1 MSVYVVI
8 SLTIF
13 IAMAVGYAGYLA
25 FGSSS
30 KSVIIYN
37 LPNEDIMSIV
47 IKVCYLITVMGS
59 FVLLSQPV
67 FHVIEST
74 YFYKTGRCCGGDD

>member
-1 MSVYVVI
+1 MYVVI
-8 SLTIF
+8 FLTVGV
-13 IAMAVGYAGYLA
+13 AMSTGFLGYLA
-25 FGSSS
+25 FGHSS

-37 LPNEDIMSIV
+37 LPNEDPMSIC
-47 IKVCYLITVMGS
+47 IKIFYLITVMGS

-74 YFYKTGRCCGGDD
+74 